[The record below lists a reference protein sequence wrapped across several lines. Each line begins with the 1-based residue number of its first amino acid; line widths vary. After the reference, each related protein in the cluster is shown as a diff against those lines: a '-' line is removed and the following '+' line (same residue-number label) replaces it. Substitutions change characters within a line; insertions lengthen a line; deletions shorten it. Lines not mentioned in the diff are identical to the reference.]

1 MRGKRINK
9 RDIMAE
15 ISVLMCVYNG
25 EKYLSQSIDSILGQ
39 SFSDIEFVLVNDGS
53 RDGSNEILSAYAQ
66 KDSRIILVN
75 NRENVGIAASV
86 TNGLQYCTGKYIA
99 RMDQDDIS
107 LPERF
112 KVQHQY
118 LEAHPEI
125 DAVGTGLIF
134 IDENGMP
141 TGKRHISPT
150 DSMIIR
156 LQMYYNCVLH
166 NPSVMMR
173 SDYYQLYNERESEKD
188 FVAADDYSFWLR
200 KNTHHL
206 YANIAEP
213 YLYYRVH
220 QGQTSRNKN
229 QRQRKET
236 LRSAQLA
243 YADLLGYMIP
253 YEVIESFYYVNRVDV
268 ESPVSVREGL
278 ETIYRIQRAFENKN
292 PLTSIQRTETRRY
305 SYEKIKSMIAKYQNM
320 PGVRMKGRLLL
331 LRLSPAWV
339 LQDVLGKFRSKPE
352 AES

>member
-1 MRGKRINK
+1 M
-9 RDIMAE
+9 
-15 ISVLMCVYNG
+15 
-25 EKYLSQSIDSILGQ
+25 
-39 SFSDIEFVLVNDGS
+39 
-53 RDGSNEILSAYAQ
+53 
-66 KDSRIILVN
+66 
-75 NRENVGIAASV
+75 GIAASV
-86 TNGLQYCTGKYIA
+86 TSGLQYCTGKYIA
-99 RMDQDDIS
+99 RMDQDDIA

-188 FVAADDYSFWLR
+188 FLAADDYSFWLR

-220 QGQTSRNKN
+220 QGQTSKNRN

-243 YADLLGYMIP
+243 YSDLLGYMIP
-253 YEVIESFYYVNRVDV
+253 FDVIESFYYVNRVEVDSA
-268 ESPVSVREGL
+268 ESVREGL
-278 ETIYRIQRAFENKN
+278 QTIFRIQKAFEEQNH
-292 PLTSIQRTETRRY
+292 LTPEQMMETRKY

-320 PGVRMKGRLLL
+320 PGVRINGRVLLM
-331 LRLSPAWV
+331 RLSPLWV
-339 LQDVLGKFRSKPE
+339 LQDVLGKFRSKPDGQK
-352 AES
+352 

>member
-1 MRGKRINK
+1 
-9 RDIMAE
+9 MAE

-39 SFSDIEFVLVNDGS
+39 TFSDFNFVLVNDGS
-53 RDGSNEILSAYAQ
+53 SDRSLEILSAYAQ
-66 KDSRIILVN
+66 KDNRIILISN
-75 NRENVGIAASV
+75 PENLGIAASV
-86 TNGLQYCTGKYIA
+86 TKGLQFCTGKYIA
-99 RMDQDDIS
+99 RMDQDDIA

-118 LEAHPEI
+118 LESHPKI

-134 IDENGMP
+134 IDENGIP

-156 LQMYYNCVLH
+156 LQMYYKCVLH

-173 SDYYQLYNERESEKD
+173 SSYYQLYNERESEKD
-188 FVAADDYSFWLR
+188 FFAADDYSFWLR

-220 QGQTSRNKN
+220 QGQTSKNRN

-243 YADLLGYMIP
+243 YSDLLGYMIP
-253 YEVIESFYYVNRVDV
+253 YEVIESFYYVNRVEV
-268 ESPVSVREGL
+268 ESPESVREGL
-278 ETIYRIQRAFENKN
+278 RTIFRIQKAFEEQNH
-292 PLTSIQRTETRRY
+292 LTPVQKLDTRKY

-320 PGVRMKGRLLL
+320 PGVRINGWLRLM
-331 LRLSPAWV
+331 RLSPLSV

-352 AES
+352 SQK

>member
-1 MRGKRINK
+1 
-9 RDIMAE
+9 MAE
-15 ISVLMCVYNG
+15 ISALMCVYNG

-39 SFSDIEFVLVNDGS
+39 SFSDFEFILVNDGS
-53 RDGSNEILSAYAQ
+53 TDRSSDILSEYAQ
-66 KDSRIILVN
+66 EDNRIILVN

-99 RMDQDDIS
+99 RMDQDDIA

-112 KVQHQY
+112 NVQHQY
-118 LEAHPEI
+118 LETHPEI

-150 DSMIIR
+150 DPMIIR
-156 LQMYYNCVLH
+156 LEMYYHCVLH

-173 SDYYQLYNERESEKD
+173 SVYYQLYNERQSEMD
-188 FVAADDYSFWLR
+188 FMAADDYSFWLR

-220 QGQTSRNKN
+220 QGQTSSSRY
-229 QRQRKET
+229 QRQRSET
-236 LRSAQLA
+236 LRSAQMA

-268 ESPVSVREGL
+268 ESPESVRHGL
-278 ETIYRIQRAFENKN
+278 ETIYRIQRAFEEKN
-292 PLTSIQRTETRRY
+292 PLTSIQKTETRKY

-331 LRLSPAWV
+331 LQLSPAWV

-352 AES
+352 AET

>member
-1 MRGKRINK
+1 
-9 RDIMAE
+9 MAE

-25 EKYLSQSIDSILGQ
+25 EKYLPQSIDSILGQ
-39 SFSDIEFVLVNDGS
+39 SFRDFEFVLVNDGS
-53 RDGSNEILSAYAQ
+53 SDRSLEILSAYAR
-66 KDSRIILVN
+66 KDNRIILISN
-75 NRENVGIAASV
+75 SENLGIAASV
-86 TNGLQYCTGKYIA
+86 TKGLQFCTGKYIA
-99 RMDQDDIS
+99 RMDQDDIA

-118 LEAHPEI
+118 LESRPEI

-134 IDENGMP
+134 IDENGIP

-173 SDYYQLYNERESEKD
+173 SSYYQLYNERESEKD
-188 FVAADDYSFWLR
+188 FFAADDYSFWLR

-220 QGQTSRNKN
+220 QGQTSKNRN

-243 YADLLGYMIP
+243 YSDLLGYMIP
-253 YEVIESFYYVNRVDV
+253 YEVIESFYYVNRVEV
-268 ESPVSVREGL
+268 ESPESVREGL
-278 ETIYRIQRAFENKN
+278 QTIYRIQRAFEEQNHLSPVQK
-292 PLTSIQRTETRRY
+292 LDTRKY

-320 PGVRMKGRLLL
+320 PGVRINGWLLL
-331 LRLSPAWV
+331 MRLSPLWV

-352 AES
+352 NQK